1 MRNQTM
7 NNPRF
12 RIWATSLRRV
22 SVMLGMSLLAS
33 CGGELTLLL
42 AAPGVGTGGTGIIA
56 GVLTGLGSVVVD
68 GQRYDESQATLEQQ
82 PNLTTTETLG
92 VSDLQIGQAVQL
104 QFDASGK
111 LSQVRVEA
119 QLVGPATQ
127 ISVPQGR
134 FTVWGQDVRINTL
147 ATTGP
152 VTVFSGYGSLADLSD
167 QDAVRVYGVP
177 GVPDPSGTEVIMASR
192 IERISR
198 DEQTLARLTASL
210 QGSANSGWRLG
221 GLALNL
227 AQATL
232 APQGWAPTEGQLV
245 TAVGPWMT
253 AGQRQWSPT
262 ALRAPLHSSALQKRV
277 AGPVRLLGGAQLGVS
292 GLKVDA
298 SAASLAEPLAR
309 LKSGDYIVL
318 QIQRANE
325 NAPWVASSLEPLPS
339 AGRVAELKGNIESMA
354 SEGQFTVR
362 GMTVD
367 ASQATLSGGTR
378 SDLTSGRFVE
388 IVGEQ
393 QGNQIVARQLNLLS
407 SPPDR
412 SVLDLQ
418 GQVQSVD
425 IAIGLIQ
432 VRIGTGQVVPVSLP
446 AGTPRPNTGDQ
457 IRVEGYWTNGQLNS
471 LKWNSRPAPE
481 ANLVQ
486 IEGVIEGLDPDG
498 LRILRQKVLATPD
511 QLQALRAVRDRRVL
525 LRLQVT
531 PVGAYRLVSFDILP
545 PHG

>member
-1 MRNQTM
+1 MTKL
-7 NNPRF
+7 RF
-12 RIWATSLRRV
+12 RTWATSLRRV
-22 SVMLGMSLLAS
+22 SAMLGLALLAS
-33 CGGELTLLL
+33 CGGELALLL

-68 GQRYDESQATLEQQ
+68 GQRYDESQATLEQR
-82 PNLTTTETLG
+82 PDLGTSESLT
-92 VSDLQIGQAVQL
+92 VSALQIGQAVEL
-104 QFDASGK
+104 QFDVSGN

-127 ISVPQGR
+127 INAPQGR
-134 FTVWGQDVRINTL
+134 FTVWGQNVRVNTL
-147 ATTGP
+147 ATAGP

-167 QDAVRVYGVP
+167 QDAVRVYGVL
-177 GVPDPSGTEVIMASR
+177 GVPEPSGTEVILASR

-198 DEQTLARLTASL
+198 DDQTVARLTASL
-210 QGSANSGWRLG
+210 QGSANSGWQLG

-232 APQGWAPTEGQLV
+232 VPQGWTPTEGQLV

-253 AGQRQWSPT
+253 TGQREWSPS
-262 ALRAPLHSSALQKRV
+262 ALRAPQQSSALQKRV

-298 SAASLAEPLAR
+298 SASSLAATVAA

-325 NAPWVASSLEPLPS
+325 SAPWVASSVEPLPP
-339 AGRVAELKGNIESMA
+339 AGRTAELKGNIESVV

-367 ASQATLSGGTR
+367 ASQAIVSGGTR
-378 SDLTSGRFVE
+378 ADLKSGRFVD

-393 QGNQIVARQLNLLS
+393 QGNQIVARQLSLLS
-407 SPPDR
+407 APPDR
-412 SVLDLQ
+412 AVLDLQ

-425 IAIGLIQ
+425 LATGLVQ
-432 VRIGTGQVVPVSLP
+432 VRIGTGQVVPVGLP
-446 AGTPRPNTGDQ
+446 AGAPRPNTGDQ

-471 LKWNSRPAPE
+471 LQWNSRPAPD
-481 ANLVQ
+481 ATLVQ
-486 IEGVIEGLDPDG
+486 IEGVIEGLDLDG

-525 LRLQVT
+525 LRMQAS
-531 PVGAYRLVSFDILP
+531 PVGTYHLVSFEILP
-545 PHG
+545 RQR